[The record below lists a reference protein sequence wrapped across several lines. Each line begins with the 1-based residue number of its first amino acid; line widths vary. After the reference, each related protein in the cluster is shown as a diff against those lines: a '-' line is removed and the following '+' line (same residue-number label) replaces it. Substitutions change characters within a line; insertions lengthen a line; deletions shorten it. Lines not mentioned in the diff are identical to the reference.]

1 MNKSDLRPQLG
12 ITLNSFD
19 EFVLNREGGFVN
31 AALSIYHTL
40 DDYNDDLTHKKHAH
54 FDIIAIY
61 DHAEVNTDKDRWYI
75 KTGKLIW
82 ERK

>member
-40 DDYNDDLTHKKHAH
+40 DDYN
-54 FDIIAIY
+54 
-61 DHAEVNTDKDRWYI
+61 
-75 KTGKLIW
+75 
-82 ERK
+82 

>member
-40 DDYNDDLTHKKHAH
+40 DDYNW
-54 FDIIAIY
+54 IAEKPL
-61 DHAEVNTDKDRWYI
+61 ALAMGSVSKWWFNT
-75 KTGKLIW
+75 
-82 ERK
+82 